1 MKTYLGERQLP
12 SRINFAKDFNYN
24 NLRKSVRL
32 AAEETYNYMTNKENF
47 ELFIDIY

>member
-12 SRINFAKDFNYN
+12 SRINFAKDFDYN

-32 AAEETYNYMTNKENF
+32 AAEETNNYMKNEENYK
-47 ELFIDIY
+47 LF